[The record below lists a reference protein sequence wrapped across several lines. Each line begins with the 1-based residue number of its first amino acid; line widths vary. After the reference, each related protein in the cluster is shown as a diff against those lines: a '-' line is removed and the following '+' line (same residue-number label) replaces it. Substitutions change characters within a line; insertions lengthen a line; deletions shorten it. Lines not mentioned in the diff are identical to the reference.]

1 MAEFSNWRPNLNL
14 QPTASTPCNGIQD
27 SLLGETMK
35 SFGPG
40 RVFVLSGF
48 LLLSALTST
57 THSQTQKS
65 VEPVAKLLT
74 VREQQAVRESWLKKR
89 LDTILLPMMRQQNI
103 SMWIVVNEEF
113 HADPVTAYVAPP
125 LPYAGRRDF
134 FIFADRGGE
143 KLERLALVRYSEE
156 HLKYF
161 FEVLNPPGKEIAA
174 TLRRI
179 VEERKPKT
187 IALNM
192 GGTRG
197 ATNGL
202 THDAYK
208 FLTET
213 LGSDYASRFVPAA
226 PLIIEYMDTRLPEE
240 LETYRTAVALTDV
253 LTRRAFS
260 NEVIKPGKTTVGDVR
275 WWFLQ
280 QVNDR
285 GLDVWFQP
293 DLRIQRQHQE
303 TGKTQQFLSIAEES
317 MVIQRGDVIHIDCG
331 LNYMGLSTDWQK
343 MGYVLREGEKD
354 VPEGLK
360 NALANTNRLQDAL
373 FTHIRPGAKGFEV
386 YDATMADM
394 KKLGIEAMIYSHS
407 VGNQGHALGASI
419 DFRRPSTGTEL
430 EPPFR
435 EGSYTSI
442 ELNTSTPVPEWGGQK
457 VTIMMEDDAYLTKEG
472 MKWFR
477 PRQTA
482 FSLIR

>member
-1 MAEFSNWRPNLNL
+1 
-14 QPTASTPCNGIQD
+14 
-27 SLLGETMK
+27 MK
-35 SFGPG
+35 NFRSSVAFM
-40 RVFVLSGF
+40 LSG
-48 LLLSALTST
+48 LLLISALPSSIYTETKKTS
-57 THSQTQKS
+57 
-65 VEPVAKLLT
+65 EPLPKLLP
-74 VREQQAVRESWLKKR
+74 VRDQQAVRESWLKKR
-89 LDTILLPMMRQQNI
+89 LDTMLLPMMRQQKI
-103 SMWIVVNEEF
+103 EMWIVVNEEF
-113 HADPVTAYVAPP
+113 HADPVTEYIAPP
-125 LPYAGRRDF
+125 IPYVGRRDF
-134 FIFADRGGE
+134 FIFADRGTD
-143 KLERLALVRYSEE
+143 KLDRVALVRYSEE

-161 FEVLNPPGKEIAA
+161 FEVVNPPGRDIAA

-179 VEERKPKT
+179 VDERKPKS

-213 LGSDYASRFVPAA
+213 LGPDYTSRFVSAA
-226 PLIIEYMDTRLPEE
+226 PLIVEYMDTRLPEE
-240 LETYRTAVALTDV
+240 LEHYRTAVELTDV

-260 NEVIKPGKTTVGDVR
+260 NEVITPGKTTVGDVR
-275 WWFLQ
+275 WWWLQ
-280 QVNDR
+280 QVSNL
-285 GLDVWFQP
+285 GLGVWFQP
-293 DLRIQRQHQE
+293 DLRVQRHNQE
-303 TGKTQQFLSIAEES
+303 TGKTLQFLSVAEES

-343 MGYVLREGEKD
+343 MGYILREREKD

-360 NALANTNRLQDAL
+360 KALANTNRLQDAL
-373 FTHIRPGAKGFEV
+373 FTHIKPGAQGFEV

-407 VGNQGHALGASI
+407 VGNQGHALGASV
-419 DFRRPSTGTEL
+419 DFRRPTTGAPL

-442 ELNTSTPVPEWGGQK
+442 ELNTSTPVAEWSGQK
-457 VTIMMEDDAYLTKEG
+457 VTIMMEDDAYLTKDG

-482 FSLIR
+482 FYLIR